1 MTKYLSLKSYY
12 LNLFSL
18 FQDLE
23 GDKANTF
30 YDVTLIAV
38 DFDFGITSNPE
49 LFKKY
54 DVKSDS
60 LVLFKK
66 VIPIPR
72 ALQFAT
78 AIGGYFDSSH

>member
-1 MTKYLSLKSYY
+1 MYSLS
-12 LNLFSL
+12 
-18 FQDLE
+18 QDLE
-23 GDKANTF
+23 GDKAKTF

-38 DFDFGITSNPE
+38 DVNFGITSNLE

-66 VIPIPR
+66 VIP
-72 ALQFAT
+72 
-78 AIGGYFDSSH
+78 YF